1 MASATLKRSEEFGIK
16 VLAQPGIQG
25 VCRILGIVALYDPM
39 IMAGV
44 IETKSQRTMRIELT
58 LNIENRAKA
67 TLLVARLRNLV
78 DVRRARLTTPAG
90 VEALPKGLRRS
101 RQPV

>member
-1 MASATLKRSEEFGIK
+1 MESARLKRSEEFRIK

-25 VCRILGIVALYDPM
+25 VC
-39 IMAGV
+39 
-44 IETKSQRTMRIELT
+44 IELT